1 MEETK
6 NILLEEA
13 KLYKALEYYRLNKDI
28 ELIEERIKDLELKD
42 SNSNKFNKVIHNIIN
57 PIMKQDKDS
66 LAKLKNKALDNLEDF
81 NSKNKDIPLMSRE
94 ELKESIQEFYKE
106 DTNNEARI
114 LMGLKL
120 LFQSEYSYVCVN
132 ESEEK
137 VSDVLFDNLT
147 KLKELKEELKKNYY
161 SINKKNLKEFDKSV
175 WKGLGIVAAASLLA
189 GPIGTFAATKNK
201 DVKASLDDLAYAGEN
216 LGFKAITLSMV
227 TLNVFLIGA
236 SAGMYGL
243 SLLKKDEN
251 LKKEYRK
258 LSPDSLAMRFA
269 IKATIL
275 EELKKK
281 GDLEVL
287 NVCFDDC
294 LTVLDNYR
302 ADAEYMMIVEH
313 KDIDIAS
320 RKVTICN
327 NFVARLNEIS
337 KQE

>member
-6 NILLEEA
+6 NILLEEE
-13 KLYKALEYYRLNKDI
+13 KLYKALEYYRIHKDI

-42 SNSNKFNKVIHNIIN
+42 SNSNKFNKVINNIIN
-57 PIMKQDKDS
+57 PIKKQDKDS

-81 NSKNKDIPLMSRE
+81 NNKNKDIPLMSKE
-94 ELKESIQEFYKE
+94 ELKESVEEFYKE

-120 LFQSEYSYVCVN
+120 LLQSEYSFACPN

-147 KLKELKEELKKNYY
+147 KLNELKEELKKNYY

-216 LGFKAITLSMV
+216 LGFAAITLSMV

-236 SAGMYGL
+236 SAGMYGI
-243 SLLKKDEN
+243 SELKKDEN

-258 LSPDSLAMRFA
+258 ISPDSLAMRFA
-269 IKATIL
+269 IKATII

-294 LTVLDNYR
+294 LTILDNYR

-320 RKVTICN
+320 RKITICN
-327 NFVARLNEIS
+327 NFVVRLNEIS
-337 KQE
+337 K

>member
-6 NILLEEA
+6 NILLEEE
-13 KLYKALEYYRLNKDI
+13 KLYKALEYYRIHKDI
-28 ELIEERIKDLELKD
+28 ELIEEKIKDLELKD
-42 SNSNKFNKVIHNIIN
+42 SNSNKFNKVINNIIN
-57 PIMKQDKDS
+57 PIKKQDKDS

-81 NSKNKDIPLMSRE
+81 NSKNKDIPIMSKE
-94 ELKESIQEFYKE
+94 ELKESVEEFYKE

-120 LFQSEYSYVCVN
+120 LLQSEYSFACPN

-216 LGFKAITLSMV
+216 LGFAAITLSMV

-236 SAGMYGL
+236 SAGMYGI
-243 SLLKKDEN
+243 
-251 LKKEYRK
+251 
-258 LSPDSLAMRFA
+258 SPDSLAMRFA
-269 IKATIL
+269 IKATII

-294 LTVLDNYR
+294 LTILDNYR

-320 RKVTICN
+320 RKITICN
-327 NFVARLNEIS
+327 NFVVRLNEIS
-337 KQE
+337 K

>member
-6 NILLEEA
+6 NILLEEE
-13 KLYKALEYYRLNKDI
+13 KLYKALEYYRIHKDI

-42 SNSNKFNKVIHNIIN
+42 SNSNKFNKVINNIIN
-57 PIMKQDKDS
+57 PIKKQDKDS

-81 NSKNKDIPLMSRE
+81 NSKNKDIPLMSKE

-120 LFQSEYSYVCVN
+120 LLQSEYSFACPN

-137 VSDVLFDNLT
+137 VS
-147 KLKELKEELKKNYY
+147 EELKKNYY

-216 LGFKAITLSMV
+216 LGFAAITLSMV

-236 SAGMYGL
+236 SAGMYGI
-243 SLLKKDEN
+243 SELKKDEN

-258 LSPDSLAMRFA
+258 ISPDSLAMRFA
-269 IKATIL
+269 IKATII

-294 LTVLDNYR
+294 LTILDNYR

-320 RKVTICN
+320 RKITICN
-327 NFVARLNEIS
+327 NFVVRLNEIS
-337 KQE
+337 K

>member
-6 NILLEEA
+6 NILLEEE
-13 KLYKALEYYRLNKDI
+13 KLYKALEYYRIHKDI

-42 SNSNKFNKVIHNIIN
+42 SNSNKFNKVINNIIN
-57 PIMKQDKDS
+57 PIKKQDKDS

-81 NSKNKDIPLMSRE
+81 NSKNKDIPLMSKE

-120 LFQSEYSYVCVN
+120 LLQSEYSFACPN

-161 SINKKNLKEFDKSV
+161 SINKKNLKEFDKGV

-216 LGFKAITLSMV
+216 LGFAAITLSMV

-236 SAGMYGL
+236 SAGMYGI
-243 SLLKKDEN
+243 SELKKDEN

-258 LSPDSLAMRFA
+258 ISPDSLAMRFA
-269 IKATIL
+269 IKATII

-294 LTVLDNYR
+294 LTILDNYR

-320 RKVTICN
+320 RKITICN
-327 NFVARLNEIS
+327 NFVVRLNEIS
-337 KQE
+337 K